1 MEIFYSSSYALLASK
16 LARFLVAQKALY
28 QFSPNQFATLTS
40 RHKSFRRLSR
50 VFRFTIC
57 HKTEVI
63 KNNLNPVWQPFTI
76 PVRALCNGDY
86 DR

>member
-1 MEIFYSSSYALLASK
+1 MYLPDLCT
-16 LARFLVAQKALY
+16 
-28 QFSPNQFATLTS
+28 ATLHIPLHGEIKPLLNIS
-40 RHKSFRRLSR
+40 DRPLVQPNCNAHHCSVCLW